1 MTYVFQEV
9 KNPAGLLWIQKNKTP
24 PPTTTTSKTTLR
36 TDVTYSSLE
45 LVLYI
50 SQRLAPAYTLK
61 TTPKTELQQ

>member
-1 MTYVFQEV
+1 MTYEFSEV

-24 PPTTTTSKTTLR
+24 TTTKTTLI

>member
-1 MTYVFQEV
+1 MTYEFSEV
-9 KNPAGLLWIQKNKTP
+9 KNPEGLLWIQKNKTP
-24 PPTTTTSKTTLR
+24 TTTKTTLI

>member
-1 MTYVFQEV
+1 MTYEFSEV
-9 KNPAGLLWIQKNKTP
+9 KNPEGLLWIQKNKTP
-24 PPTTTTSKTTLR
+24 TTTKTTLI
-36 TDVTYSSLE
+36 TDVTYSSSE

>member
-1 MTYVFQEV
+1 MTYVFPEE
-9 KNPAGLLWIQKNKTP
+9 NPGLLWIQKNKAP

-36 TDVTYSSLE
+36 TDDTYSSLE

-50 SQRLAPAYTLK
+50 SQRPAPAYTLK

>member
-1 MTYVFQEV
+1 MTYEFSEV
-9 KNPAGLLWIQKNKTP
+9 KNPQGLLWIQKNKTP
-24 PPTTTTSKTTLR
+24 TTTKTTLI